1 MSRIRTAAAALA
13 LAAFVSVLAVNTGS
27 NDPEDSGWGATL
39 AGADDSGWGS
49 APLTTDIRP
58 AGTLR
63 I

>member
-13 LAAFVSVLAVNTGS
+13 LAAFVSVLAVNTSG
-27 NDPEDSGWGATL
+27 DPEDSGWGAAQ

-49 APLTTDIRP
+49 TPLTAGTRP
-58 AGTLR
+58 AGALR